1 MQQKWTEVK
10 VAKLLAEGYGSGEGP
25 NYKPWIEVR
34 DISSRGRKHLVP
46 GTRFG
51 RDVHL
56 LSDVEHS
63 MFLLLDWSPQVV
75 DVNEQFPLD
84 RALTQDVARKLGIH
98 HPFYPGTNVPTVM
111 TVDFMVTLIRNNQT
125 VLEAFNTK
133 TDADVADERE
143 LQKLELQR
151 SALELME
158 VPHHLVVESAITEP
172 LATNLAWLQ
181 SALVKPGE
189 VEPHHPGFFNEMA
202 TRFMRHAGAAAQN
215 KTLSQVASEFDRTQ
229 GVEAGTG
236 LRVARILARRKQ
248 VLLDLNSTHP
258 AETSMSKFV
267 VVGQNT
273 PRAVAGGY

>member
-1 MQQKWTEVK
+1 MSKKWTEAK
-10 VAKLLAEGYGSGEGP
+10 VAKLLAEGYGSGTGP
-25 NYKPWIEVR
+25 DYKPWIEVR
-34 DISSRGRKHLVP
+34 DISSKGRKHLVP
-46 GTRFG
+46 GTRLG

-56 LSDVEHS
+56 LSDVEYS
-63 MFLLLDWSPQVV
+63 MFLLLDWSPQVA

-84 RALTQDVARKLGIH
+84 RALTQDVARKLSIP
-98 HPFYPGTNVPTVM
+98 HPFYPGTDVPFVM
-111 TVDFMVTLIRNNQT
+111 TVDFMVTLTRNGQT

-143 LQKLELQR
+143 LQKLEIQR
-151 SALELME
+151 TALELME

-189 VEPHHPGFFNEMA
+189 VEPHPGFFDEMA
-202 TRFMRHAGAAAQN
+202 TRFMRHAGAAATN
-215 KTLSQVASEFDRTQ
+215 KTLAQVASEFDRTQ

-236 LRVARILARRKQ
+236 LRAARILARRKQ
-248 VLLDLNSTHP
+248 VLIDLNSTHP
-258 AETSMSKFV
+258 AETSMSKFI

>member
-1 MQQKWTEVK
+1 MRKKWTEAK
-10 VAKLLAEGYGSGEGP
+10 VANLLAEGYGSGTGP
-25 NYKPWIEVR
+25 YYKPWIEVR
-34 DISSRGRKHLVP
+34 DISSSGRKHLVP

-56 LSDVEHS
+56 LSDIEYS

-84 RALTQDVARKLGIH
+84 RALTQDVARKLGIP
-98 HPFYPGTNVPTVM
+98 HPYYPGTSVPVVM
-111 TVDFMVTLIRNNQT
+111 TVDFMVTLIRNSQT

-133 TDADVADERE
+133 ADADVCKERE
-143 LQKLELQR
+143 LQKLEIQR
-151 SALELME
+151 TALELME
-158 VPHHLVVESAITEP
+158 VPHHLVVKSAITEP
-172 LATNLAWLQ
+172 LATNLEWLQ

-189 VEPHHPGFFNEMA
+189 VVPHPGFFDEMA
-202 TRFMRHAGAAAQN
+202 ARFMRHAGAAARN

-229 GVEAGTG
+229 GVAAGTG
-236 LRVARILARRKQ
+236 LRVARILARRRQ
-248 VLLDLNSTHP
+248 VVLDLNSTHP

-273 PRAVAGGY
+273 LHAATGGY